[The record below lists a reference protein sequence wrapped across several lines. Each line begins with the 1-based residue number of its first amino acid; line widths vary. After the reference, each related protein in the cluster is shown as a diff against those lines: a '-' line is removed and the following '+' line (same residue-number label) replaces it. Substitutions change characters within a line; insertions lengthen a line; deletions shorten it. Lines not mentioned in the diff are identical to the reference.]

1 MCLQGGT
8 MIVPTE
14 RAILLLDEAARHI
27 NNTEIGNT
35 RRDRIINTIDLWHNE
50 GIELTQEEEK

>member
-1 MCLQGGT
+1 